1 MMNGRYERVASR
13 DGYAVVVPA
22 YNASATLKRAL
33 DSALAQTRPPD
44 EVIVVDDG
52 SQDGEKV
59 AEIVA
64 GCIRPVRL
72 IRQDN
77 AGPAAARNTG
87 ISASSSPWIAFLDA
101 DDSWLP
107 DKMHRQL
114 EGGSDAEVGLIHARA
129 GENREPPPSSLD
141 FGQLWERNRICTST
155 VVVRRSA
162 IDQAGTFDVD
172 PMLLGAEDY
181 NLWLRI
187 GKLGWKIMGCPETL
201 AAYTP
206 ADNSITSRVEQCAAA
221 ELHNARKLGGILSLE
236 PALVREKCMAI
247 QTDFGRHLLYQRKMA
262 AARKMLEQ
270 PALQA
275 RRPEAME
282 LWLVTWMPVWL
293 LGLLRRIRRRGPSRQ
308 ATAPHR
314 G

>member
-59 AEIVA
+59 AEIV
-64 GCIRPVRL
+64 
-72 IRQDN
+72 
-77 AGPAAARNTG
+77 
-87 ISASSSPWIAFLDA
+87 DA